1 MLEVDVQ
8 ARNWE
13 LEFATSN
20 TSCLDGLEFRNG
32 IALQYQVT
40 NQVFTAPLTLDGQYR
55 PLPLGIM
62 WNAFF
67 QSCGIC
73 LTKKKSP

>member
-55 PLPLGIM
+55 PLPLCIM